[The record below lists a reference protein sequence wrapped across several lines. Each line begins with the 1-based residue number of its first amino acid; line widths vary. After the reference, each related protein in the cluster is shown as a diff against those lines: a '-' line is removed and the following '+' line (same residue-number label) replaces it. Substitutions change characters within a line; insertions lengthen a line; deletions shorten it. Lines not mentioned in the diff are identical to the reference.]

1 MMTCP
6 GLKILIVTEG
16 QEYAVQV
23 IVEVTEVG
31 DYEYLL
37 KSIQG
42 GIC

>member
-1 MMTCP
+1 MICP
-6 GLKILIVTEG
+6 SLKINVVVEG